1 MTTPMSLQPWW
12 WKIVILIQLWS
23 QFFQMFVFGDVVY
36 AQLGIDPGKL
46 YRATFICQDG
56 LCCCNVAL
64 ISFRLFRKNLG
75 NLKDF
80 FGQMVYRPPGK
91 KFPYAYDKTD
101 GYVYLFGE
109 QDSKK
114 VLSIPPGQVDFLAG
128 IFFQTHL
135 PNAQDSGRSPYKW
148 IINYRKAGNGPRKA
162 KCESCLNV
170 ATHVRT
176 WSWKRFE
183 RKV

>member
-1 MTTPMSLQPWW
+1 MLNLVLTLENCIEPPSYARTAYVVVMWRSFLFDSFVKIWAT
-12 WKIVILIQLWS
+12 WKT
-23 QFFQMFVFGDVVY
+23 F
-36 AQLGIDPGKL
+36 LGKWFTAPL
-46 YRATFICQDG
+46 A
-56 LCCCNVAL
+56 
-64 ISFRLFRKNLG
+64 
-75 NLKDF
+75 
-80 FGQMVYRPPGK
+80 K